1 MNCSRARKWIPL
13 HAGADLAARKA
24 GRLERHLQKC
34 ATCRAEFKEHRAAL
48 DAVRAAAGREALD
61 WPEGEWKTLMA
72 RATSGRPGSNR
83 FSPLVAFPKK
93 AWAYGLAALLL
104 LGITALILRS
114 LFSPPAVSLL
124 SEMIA
129 ATPAPPSRSLPRE
142 TAASAAPA
150 RDVPFQIQR
159 EQGSLDGT
167 TLAARPAAG
176 EPAQDIL
183 CLTLVSQET
192 GLKVHWTFNRNFL
205 WEEKKR

>member
-1 MNCSRARKWIPL
+1 MNCSRAREWIPL
-13 HAGADLAARKA
+13 HAGADLATRKA

-34 ATCRAEFKEHRAAL
+34 ANCRAEFKEHRAAL

-61 WPEGEWKTLMA
+61 WPEGEWKTLLA

-93 AWAYGLAALLL
+93 AWAYGLAALFLL
-104 LGITALILRS
+104 SITALILRS

-167 TLAARPAAG
+167 TLAARTAAG

-192 GLKVHWTFNRNFL
+192 GLKVHWTFHRNFE
-205 WEEKKR
+205 WEEKR